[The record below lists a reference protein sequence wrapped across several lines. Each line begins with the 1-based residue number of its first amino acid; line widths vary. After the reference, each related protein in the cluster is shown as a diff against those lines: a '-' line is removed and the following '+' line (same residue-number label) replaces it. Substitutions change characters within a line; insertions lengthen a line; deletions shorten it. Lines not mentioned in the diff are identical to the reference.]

1 MAVKAG
7 ESPGTRTI
15 TVAHSPDSDDA
26 FMFYGLATNKLET
39 DGLKFEHT
47 LKDIQTL
54 NEDAKQ
60 GVYDVTAISF
70 HAYAYVADKYA
81 LLPHGASIGDKYG
94 PILVTREPR
103 DAEEIPK
110 MHIAVPGELT
120 SAFLALRIYNS
131 DFKYSVVPFDKIMDA
146 VHKGEVDAGLLI
158 HEGQLFYKQMGLD
171 KVLDLGEWWHERTGL
186 PLPMGGNVIR
196 RDLGPDLMRQV
207 SKHLHRSIVFSMENR
222 EDALAY
228 AMQFARDM
236 QPELA
241 DRFVAMWVNDL
252 TLDYGD
258 RGKEAVNR
266 LLTEGYEKGIIPDK
280 VAVDFVDQD

>member
-1 MAVKAG
+1 MSVKA
-7 ESPGTRTI
+7 ETTTEPRTI
-15 TVAHSPDSDDA
+15 SVAHSPDSDDA

-47 LKDIQTL
+47 LKDIQSL
-54 NEDAKQ
+54 NEDAKN
-60 GVYDVTAISF
+60 GVFDVSAISF

-94 PILVTREPR
+94 PIVVSKEPR
-103 DAEEIPK
+103 KADEIGQMK
-110 MHIAVPGELT
+110 IAIPGELT
-120 SAFLALRIYNS
+120 SAFLALRIYNN
-131 DFKYSVVPFDKIMDA
+131 DFQYEVVEFDKIIDA
-146 VHKGEVDAGLLI
+146 VLEGRVDAGLLI

-171 KVLDLGEWWHERTGL
+171 KVLDLGEWWHEKTGL

-196 RDLGPDLMRQV
+196 RDLGDELMRQV
-207 SKHLHRSIVFSMENR
+207 SKHLHRSIQYSMDNR

-236 QPELA
+236 APELA

-252 TLDYGD
+252 TLDYGE
-258 RGKEAVNR
+258 RGKEGVRR
-266 LLTEGYEKGIIPDK
+266 LLREGFEAGIIPHE
-280 VAVDFVDQD
+280 VDIQFVD

>member
-1 MAVKAG
+1 MAVKAEEISG
-7 ESPGTRTI
+7 IRTI
-15 TVAHSPDSDDA
+15 SVAHSPDSDDA

-54 NEDAKQ
+54 NEDAKN
-60 GVYDVTAISF
+60 GVFDVTAISF
-70 HAYAYVADKYA
+70 HAYAYVSDKYA
-81 LLPHGASIGDKYG
+81 LLPHGASIGDNYG
-94 PILVTREPR
+94 PIVVSKEPR
-103 DAEEIPK
+103 DASEIGSMK
-110 MHIAVPGELT
+110 IAVPGEMT
-120 SAFLALRIYNS
+120 SAYLALRIYNK
-131 DFKYSVVPFDKIMDA
+131 DFQHVVVPFDEIIET
-146 VHKGEVDAGLLI
+146 VQSGIVDAGLLI
-158 HEGQLFYKQMGLD
+158 HEGQLFYNQMGLN
-171 KVLDLGEWWHERTGL
+171 KVLDLGEWWFDKTTL

-196 RDLGPDLMRQV
+196 RDLGKDLMTRV
-207 SKHLHRSIVFSMENR
+207 SKHLHESIQYSMDNR

-258 RGKEAVNR
+258 RGREAVKR
-266 LLTEGYEKGIIPDK
+266 LLAEGHKAGIIPHK
-280 VAVDFVDQD
+280 VKLDFVD

>member
-1 MAVKAG
+1 MAVKA
-7 ESPGTRTI
+7 ETTTGTRTI
-15 TVAHSPDSDDA
+15 SVAHSPDSDDA

-47 LKDIQTL
+47 LKDIQSL
-54 NEDAKQ
+54 NEDAKN

-70 HAYAYVADKYA
+70 HAYAYVSDKYA

-94 PILVTREPR
+94 PIVVAKEPR
-103 DAEEIPK
+103 GADEIADMK
-110 MHIAVPGELT
+110 IAIPGELT
-120 SAFLALRIYNS
+120 SAFLALRLFSNKFDYI
-131 DFKYSVVPFDKIMDA
+131 VRPFDKVIAA
-146 VHKGEVDAGLLI
+146 VQNGEADAGLLI
-158 HEGQLFYKQMGLD
+158 HEGQLFYKELGLD

-196 RDLGPDLMRQV
+196 RDLGEDLMKRV
-207 SKHLHRSIVFSMENR
+207 SKQLHRSIMYSMENR

-236 QPELA
+236 APELA

-252 TLDYGD
+252 TLDYGE
-258 RGKEAVNR
+258 RGKEGVRR
-266 LLTEGYEKGIIPDK
+266 LLKEGYEAGIIPHE
-280 VAVDFVDQD
+280 VDIQFVD